1 MDIKENVRYVLEK
14 RGMTQK
20 SLADKLGVSKTA
32 VGYYL
37 RGNITIN
44 NLQKIADALDTTV
57 ETLVS
62 ETPLHVKGGP
72 IQDKGRITTST
83 LVCPFCGEPISIV
96 AK

>member
-14 RGMTQK
+14 RGMTQTD
-20 SLADKLGVSKTA
+20 LAKKLGVSKTA

-37 RGNITIN
+37 RGNITIG
-44 NLQKIADALDTTV
+44 NLQKIADALDTTI

-62 ETPLHVKGGP
+62 ETPLYAKNEP
-72 IQDKGRITTST
+72 IQNKGRVTTATITCPHCGDTIT
-83 LVCPFCGEPISIV
+83 LI

>member
-1 MDIKENVRYVLEK
+1 MDIRENIRYVLEK

-20 SLADKLGVSKTA
+20 GLADKLGVSKTA

-62 ETPLHVKGGP
+62 ETPLSVKGGP
-72 IQDKGRITTST
+72 IQDKGRVTST
-83 LVCPFCGEPISIV
+83 TLICPNCGETISII

>member
-1 MDIKENVRYVLEK
+1 MDIKENIRFILEK

-20 SLADKLGVSKTA
+20 NLADKLGVSKTA

-57 ETLVS
+57 ETIVS
-62 ETPLHVKGGP
+62 ETPLYAKGGP
-72 IQDKGRITTST
+72 IQDKGRVTST
-83 LVCPFCGEPISIV
+83 SLVCPHCGEPISIV
-96 AK
+96 AR

>member
-1 MDIKENVRYVLEK
+1 MDIRENVKFVLEK

-44 NLQKIADALDTTV
+44 NLQKIADALNTTV
-57 ETLVS
+57 ETIVS
-62 ETPLHVKGGP
+62 ETPLNVKGGP
-72 IQDKGRITTST
+72 IQDRGRVTTT
-83 LVCPFCGEPISIV
+83 NLVCPFCGETIAIV

>member
-1 MDIKENVRYVLEK
+1 MDIKENIRFVLEK

-20 SLADKLGVSKTA
+20 DLADRLGVSKTA

-37 RGNITIN
+37 HGNITIG

-62 ETPLHVKGGP
+62 ETPLAVKGGP
-72 IQDKGRITTST
+72 IQDKGRVTSAT
-83 LVCPFCGEPISIV
+83 IVCPHCGETINLI

>member
-20 SLADKLGVSKTA
+20 ALADKLGVSKTA

-37 RGNITIN
+37 RGNITIG

-62 ETPLHVKGGP
+62 ETPLYAKKGP
-72 IQDKGRITTST
+72 IQEKGRVTST
-83 LVCPFCGEPISIV
+83 TIVCPHCGETISII
-96 AK
+96 AS